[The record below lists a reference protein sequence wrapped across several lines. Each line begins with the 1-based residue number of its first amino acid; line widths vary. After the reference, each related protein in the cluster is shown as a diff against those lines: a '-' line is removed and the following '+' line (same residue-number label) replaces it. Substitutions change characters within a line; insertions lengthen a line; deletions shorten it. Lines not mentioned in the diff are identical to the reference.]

1 MFQERSTI
9 RQWLELQ
16 IKFTELGVIIE
27 ALHSEIKNLESNTYS
42 SSLEVLSLQEEE
54 TERLHNEIVSVDNVF
69 YLLMIVSSLCIGM
82 LW

>member
-82 LW
+82 L